1 MRPRAHERPGS
12 AGRRRGGRRRGGC
25 ASDPSTG
32 AGAGA
37 ARSPEQGSRA
47 PARAGASPE
56 LYREP
61 GRLAREVNTLA
72 AGGRLT
78 FHEAL
83 PGAREDAGV
92 RRSLVELAGVA
103 AVALVWA
110 ALVCLPLEAV
120 GVPIAWSRVLDV
132 MILGGV
138 ALVVIGIPAGLA
150 VGVAVGVSVGVVGGI
165 AAGLAG
171 AAPGGVVVG
180 LACGIVGGVAVG
192 VASWV
197 DDAIAGLAPAWAIG
211 GLVGAVAGLLA
222 WILDGP
228 GVGFAVCLATPA
240 AAVVTARRL
249 HLAPIDIAFAWWLDR
264 SGHEGVPPQTV
275 WAMHPARWNPSGD
288 YGLPG
293 LSRLLVRLE
302 AQEPALAVEARRIVA
317 ANPARAHV
325 IAEAAAVAGPG
336 AGLPEP
342 TQSLGLPGP
351 EVSSVHL
358 PEPEVRSLHLP
369 GPEAAP
375 GV

>member
-1 MRPRAHERPGS
+1 VL
-12 AGRRRGGRRRGGC
+12 RRGL
-25 ASDPSTG
+25 ALPL
-32 AGAGA
+32 
-37 ARSPEQGSRA
+37 
-47 PARAGASPE
+47 E

-61 GRLAREVNTLA
+61 GRLAREVDALA
-72 AGGRLT
+72 GGGRLT
-78 FHEAL
+78 FQEAL

-92 RRSLVELAGVA
+92 RRSLLELAGVA
-103 AVALVWA
+103 GVALVWA

-171 AAPGGVVVG
+171 AAPGSVVVG

-192 VASWV
+192 VASWI
-197 DDAIAGLAPAWAIG
+197 DEAIAGLAPAWAIG
-211 GLVGAVAGLLA
+211 GLVGAIAGLLA
-222 WILDGP
+222 WIIDGA

-249 HLAPIDIAFAWWLDR
+249 HLAPIDMAFAWWLDR
-264 SGHEGVPPQTV
+264 SGHEGVPAETV

-293 LSRLLVRLE
+293 LSRLIARLDLE
-302 AQEPALAVEARRIVA
+302 QPALAGEARRIVA
-317 ANPARAHV
+317 ANPARARAV
-325 IAEAAAVAGPG
+325 AEAAVIAAQG
-336 AGLPEP
+336 AR
-342 TQSLGLPGP
+342 LPGP
-351 EVSSVHL
+351 MLTSAPALAPAAAATATESAI
-358 PEPEVRSLHLP
+358 P
-369 GPEAAP
+369 GPAGGPPGGPQPVEAIGPVRTAAQADQLALFVEAAP
-375 GV
+375 PAAA

>member
-1 MRPRAHERPGS
+1 
-12 AGRRRGGRRRGGC
+12 
-25 ASDPSTG
+25 
-32 AGAGA
+32 
-37 ARSPEQGSRA
+37 
-47 PARAGASPE
+47 
-56 LYREP
+56 
-61 GRLAREVNTLA
+61 
-72 AGGRLT
+72 
-78 FHEAL
+78 
-83 PGAREDAGV
+83 
-92 RRSLVELAGVA
+92 
-103 AVALVWA
+103 
-110 ALVCLPLEAV
+110 
-120 GVPIAWSRVLDV
+120 

-222 WILDGP
+222 WILDGA

-317 ANPARAHV
+317 SNPARAHV
-325 IAEAAAVAGPG
+325 IAEAAAVAGQS

-342 TQSLGLPGP
+342 MQSPGLPGP
-351 EVSSVHL
+351 EVA
-358 PEPEVRSLHLP
+358 PGVRLP
-369 GPEAAP
+369 GPGVAPVAAAREPVSPATADERARVPGPAGVQTIGPPAPIGPTRTAQADQLALFVEAAP
-375 GV
+375 PAAA